1 MITLRLFF
9 NKEHLITLEKTSQYL
24 LKKEKKT
31 VFIMSLS
38 TTQEMNKEHQH

>member
-1 MITLRLFF
+1 MMSKSSSFVIYLNTTL
-9 NKEHLITLEKTSQYL
+9 QYL
-24 LKKEKKT
+24 SKKEKKT